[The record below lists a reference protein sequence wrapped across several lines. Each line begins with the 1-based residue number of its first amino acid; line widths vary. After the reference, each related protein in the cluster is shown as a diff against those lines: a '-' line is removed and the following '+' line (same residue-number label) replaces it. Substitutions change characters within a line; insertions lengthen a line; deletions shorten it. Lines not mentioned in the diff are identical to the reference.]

1 MKNDRRA
8 FQHSG
13 LSFGVFE
20 YSQGKNSG
28 NKQQINNKPRIFTQK
43 TAAMH
48 RKNQKEKAPKTA

>member
-13 LSFGVFE
+13 LSLGGFG
-20 YSQGKNSG
+20 YSQGKTDG
-28 NKQQINNKPRIFTQK
+28 DKQQINNKPRIFTPK